1 MADNK
6 KTEATEETVAPETTV
21 DTNVNTDETQVPDSI
36 GLADLQILEQK
47 FKAYE
52 YYIDAIQRDGVPYE
66 LITKV
71 IPIIEEEVNDI
82 LAQIVDLSTQRG
94 AFRGNELT
102 QVGAVYDKLTTFLN
116 YVAEANAEKEAE
128 QGAEA
133 TAETPAEEPA
143 SA

>member
-1 MADNK
+1 MVNKK
-6 KTEATEETVAPETTV
+6 KTEATEETVAPETVAPETV

-36 GLADLQILEQK
+36 GLADLQ
-47 FKAYE
+47 
-52 YYIDAIQRDGVPYE
+52 
-66 LITKV
+66 
-71 IPIIEEEVNDI
+71 I

-116 YVAEANAEKEAE
+116 YVAEANAKKEAE
-128 QGAEA
+128 ENGEA
-133 TAETPAEEPA
+133 PVEGDAPVEETA

>member
-1 MADNK
+1 MADK
-6 KTEATEETVAPETTV
+6 KKTEETVAPETV

-36 GLADLQILEQK
+36 GLADLQ
-47 FKAYE
+47 
-52 YYIDAIQRDGVPYE
+52 
-66 LITKV
+66 
-71 IPIIEEEVNDI
+71 I

-116 YVAEANAEKEAE
+116 YVAEANAKKEAE

-143 SA
+143 SV

>member
-36 GLADLQILEQK
+36 GLADLQ
-47 FKAYE
+47 
-52 YYIDAIQRDGVPYE
+52 
-66 LITKV
+66 
-71 IPIIEEEVNDI
+71 I

>member
-1 MADNK
+1 MADKK
-6 KTEATEETVAPETTV
+6 KTEATAETVVPETTV

-36 GLADLQILEQK
+36 GLADLQ
-47 FKAYE
+47 
-52 YYIDAIQRDGVPYE
+52 
-66 LITKV
+66 
-71 IPIIEEEVNDI
+71 I

-143 SA
+143 SV

>member
-1 MADNK
+1 MVNKK
-6 KTEATEETVAPETTV
+6 KTEATEETVSPETV
-21 DTNVNTDETQVPDSI
+21 DTNVNTDEIQTPDSI
-36 GLADLQILEQK
+36 GLADLQ
-47 FKAYE
+47 
-52 YYIDAIQRDGVPYE
+52 
-66 LITKV
+66 
-71 IPIIEEEVNDI
+71 I

-116 YVAEANAEKEAE
+116 YVAEANAKKEAE

-133 TAETPAEEPA
+133 TAETPAEQPA

>member
-1 MADNK
+1 MADKK
-6 KTEATEETVAPETTV
+6 KTEATAETVAPETTV
-21 DTNVNTDETQVPDSI
+21 DTTVNTDETQVPDSI
-36 GLADLQILEQK
+36 GLADLQ
-47 FKAYE
+47 
-52 YYIDAIQRDGVPYE
+52 
-66 LITKV
+66 
-71 IPIIEEEVNDI
+71 I

-116 YVAEANAEKEAE
+116 YVAEANAKKEAE

-143 SA
+143 SV

>member
-1 MADNK
+1 MADKK
-6 KTEATEETVAPETTV
+6 KTEATAETVAPETTV

-36 GLADLQILEQK
+36 GLADLQ
-47 FKAYE
+47 
-52 YYIDAIQRDGVPYE
+52 
-66 LITKV
+66 
-71 IPIIEEEVNDI
+71 I

-143 SA
+143 SV

>member
-1 MADNK
+1 MADKK
-6 KTEATEETVAPETTV
+6 KTEATAETVAPETTV

-36 GLADLQILEQK
+36 GLADLQ
-47 FKAYE
+47 
-52 YYIDAIQRDGVPYE
+52 
-66 LITKV
+66 
-71 IPIIEEEVNDI
+71 I

-116 YVAEANAEKEAE
+116 YVAEANAKKEAE

>member
-6 KTEATEETVAPETTV
+6 KTEATEETVAPE

-36 GLADLQILEQK
+36 GLADLQ
-47 FKAYE
+47 
-52 YYIDAIQRDGVPYE
+52 
-66 LITKV
+66 
-71 IPIIEEEVNDI
+71 I

>member
-36 GLADLQILEQK
+36 GLADLQ
-47 FKAYE
+47 
-52 YYIDAIQRDGVPYE
+52 
-66 LITKV
+66 
-71 IPIIEEEVNDI
+71 I

-143 SA
+143 SV

>member
-1 MADNK
+1 MADKK
-6 KTEATEETVAPETTV
+6 KTEATAETVAPETTV

-36 GLADLQILEQK
+36 GLADLQ
-47 FKAYE
+47 
-52 YYIDAIQRDGVPYE
+52 
-66 LITKV
+66 
-71 IPIIEEEVNDI
+71 I